1 MAEDVQVA
9 EPTPQGGDTPEPEA
23 PTSAVE
29 PDAQQPQEESPNIA
43 FTLVDDTDPGAGRGS
58 DDGGGMVP
66 SGRLREEADRARRA
80 ETQVAAMQA
89 MIAARQ
95 GQQQAPQ
102 NGQADPEA
110 QLRDRFGTAEEG
122 GPAAYEAVKDV
133 ANNQMSQGLRA
144 MEARLRNEFSGQ
156 IDNKVGAVTSSLATA
171 QKLSD
176 MKSQGLLDDA
186 GERVMS
192 QRMGEM
198 VASNQQWGQPQNQG
212 HLINQVYMEMLT
224 TGRIKPRVAPT
235 VNPGTPSD
243 NGNSAMMGGGT
254 GGGGPV
260 QMTEKQ
266 ATEQWEAELL
276 EVQKTQ
282 PKKLGGLTMD
292 QLKAID
298 PHGGPQQVTHV
309 PGVEHKYVHTR

>member
-9 EPTPQGGDTPEPEA
+9 EPTPQGGDTPEPGA
-23 PTSAVE
+23 PTPAAEDS
-29 PDAQQPQEESPNIA
+29 AQQQEESPNIA

-58 DDGGGMVP
+58 DESAGMVP
-66 SGRLREEADRARRA
+66 SGRLREESDRARRA
-80 ETQVAAMQA
+80 EGQVAAMQA

-95 GQQQAPQ
+95 GQQQQ
-102 NGQADPEA
+102 NGPADPEA
-110 QLRDRFGTAEEG
+110 NLRDSFGTEEEG
-122 GPAAYEAVKDV
+122 GPKAYEAVKAV
-133 ANNQMSQGLRA
+133 ANNQMSQGMRA
-144 MEARLRNEFSGQ
+144 MEARLRNDFAGQ
-156 IDNKVGAVTSSLATA
+156 IDSKVGAVTSSLVTA

-198 VASNQQWGQPQNQG
+198 VASNRQWGQPQNQG
-212 HLINQVYMEMLT
+212 HLINQAYMEMLT

-266 ATEQWEAELL
+266 AIEQWEAELL